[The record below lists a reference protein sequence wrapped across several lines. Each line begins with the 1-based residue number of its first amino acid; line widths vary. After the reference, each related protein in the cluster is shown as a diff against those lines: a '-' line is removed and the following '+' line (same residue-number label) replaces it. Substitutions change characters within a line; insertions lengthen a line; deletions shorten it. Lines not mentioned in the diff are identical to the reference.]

1 MKTEYILKIK
11 LIKNENVT
19 IIRLSADVLVD
30 VLETYSA
37 LKYGMENEGYKLYAY
52 GVINKER

>member
-19 IIRLSADVLVD
+19 IIRLSADALVD